1 MSDKKR
7 HSRIKRTPEDFKVSI
22 MPRDLEVI
30 KEVLD
35 DGFLTTKQ
43 IQSLF
48 FSSSTSAI
56 RRLQKLWNNG
66 YLKRSY
72 PVAFP
77 PLAVYSP
84 TRKGINLLVEE
95 GVIEPDKVTWQS
107 GHNRVKSNKT
117 QHELEANEIK
127 VALTLSVRER
137 EDVEIIL
144 FDRGG
149 AYWDRVKDPNP
160 DDKEGGDYIP
170 IRPDRFLYLR
180 TEEGYVSFF
189 VEVDRGTKPLSRFGR
204 KIRGYREYYF
214 SGGFFKKY
222 GEEGKRIEDY
232 PFRVLTTALSEE
244 RRNNLVEQAIKEGS
258 LQMCWFGVF
267 SEVIANPLGKVW
279 VRGSEYKEV
288 LEQIPPQK
296 REGIWGTYNKQERN
310 KIIREEVELHSILE

>member
-1 MSDKKR
+1 MSNKKR
-7 HSRIKRTPEDFKVSI
+7 HSRIKRTPEDFRVSI
-22 MPRDLEVI
+22 MPRDLKVV

-43 IQSLF
+43 IQALF
-48 FSSSTSAI
+48 FGSSTSAI
-56 RRLQKLWNNG
+56 RRLQKLWNRG

-77 PLAVYSP
+77 AMAVYSP
-84 TRKGINLLVEE
+84 ARKGINLLVER
-95 GVIEPDKVTWQS
+95 GVIEPDEVTWQS
-107 GHNRVKSNKT
+107 QHNRARSNKM
-117 QHELEANEIK
+117 QHELDANEIK
-127 VALTLSVRER
+127 VALTLSVKKR
-137 EDVEIIL
+137 EDVELIL
-144 FDRGG
+144 FDKGG
-149 AYWDRVKDPNP
+149 AYWDRVKDPQS
-160 DDKEGGDYIP
+160 DAKEEYIP
-170 IRPDRFLYLR
+170 IRPDRFLYMR
-180 TEEGYVSFF
+180 TEEGYVAFF

-288 LEQIPPQK
+288 WEKIPSK
-296 REGIWGTYNKQERN
+296 ERERVLGGYKQERN
-310 KIIREEVELHSILE
+310 IIIREEVERHSILE